1 MKITERDI
9 EYLAIGAA
17 ILGAGGGGDP
27 LIGQLMAQEAI
38 REHGPVELLHLKDV
52 DDDAFVL
59 PVAMMG
65 APTVFLEKIPSG
77 EEAMLAVR
85 RMEHHLGRKATALCP
100 IECGGMNSMIPFVVA
115 ARLGLPV
122 IDGDGMG
129 RAFPELQMETFHV
142 YGISGTPACIA
153 DEWGNVVLFET
164 INNYRLEAFARACTV
179 KMGGYSHL
187 VDYPMTGVEMKRAA
201 VPGTVSLGIMLGR
214 AVHAANQAHTDPVQA
229 VIETTA
235 NTAYG
240 PGIELFRGKVVDV
253 TRRTRDGFAFGKAV
267 LRGMGDDQG
276 SEMVIDFQNENLI
289 AARDGRVVATV
300 PDIIVLLDPE
310 TGLPVTNER
319 LRYGQRVVVVGIPT
333 PCIMRSTEALAVWGP
348 ERFGYDVTFEPLER
362 LHGEYYRSKGVPREK
377 EHLLS

>member
-1 MKITERDI
+1 MMLVREHDI
-9 EYLAIGAA
+9 EALAIGAA

-38 REHGPVELLHLKDV
+38 REHGPVQLLPLEALNNH
-52 DDDAFVL
+52 AFVL

-85 RMEHHLGRKATALCP
+85 RMEQHLGRRADAVCP

-122 IDGDGMG
+122 VDGDGMG

-164 INNYRLEAFARACTV
+164 VNNFRLEAFARACTV

-187 VDYPMTGVEMKRAA
+187 VDYPMSGADMKRAA
-201 VPGTVSLGIMLGR
+201 VPGTVSLGMALGR
-214 AVHAANQAHTDPVQA
+214 AVRVAQERHQDPVRA
-229 VIETTA
+229 VLEATA
-235 NTAYG
+235 GTAYG
-240 PGIELFRGKVVDV
+240 RGVELFRGKVVDV

-267 LRGMGDDQG
+267 LEGLGDCRGSQL
-276 SEMVIDFQNENLI
+276 SIDFQNESLI
-289 AARDGRVVATV
+289 AVRDGQVVATV
-300 PDIIVLLDPE
+300 PDIIAMLDPE

-319 LRYGQRVVVVGIPT
+319 LRYGQRVAVVGIPT
-333 PCIMRSTEALAVWGP
+333 PPIMRTPEALKVWGP
-348 ERFGYDVTFEPLER
+348 RTFGYDVDFQPLEE
-362 LHGEYYRSKGVPREK
+362 LHVN
-377 EHLLS
+377 